1 MLRRNLPNLSLQIS
15 PPAAAASDAPAT
27 YSEGSSDE
35 VGLFANPSS
44 GAEPPPPGLSLGLAT
59 PARGDNDD
67 ATGRRGHLQPPQG
80 CAFKRAAA
88 GSSSLPAGSK
98 SKRSARAP
106 RMRWTTA
113 LHARFVHAVGLLGG
127 HERATPKSVL
137 ELMNVKDLTLAHV
150 KSHLQMYRTVKST
163 DRSLHIA
170 TGEALPPVKRTTT
183 TATAKDAA
191 AAAAVA
197 AAAGGGGGGG
207 AAVAVPVSA
216 CDDMV
221 GICSS
226 PSAGSAPPATAT
238 TISAAHFICAPAATA
253 PLAAAGAAAP
263 SPPPPIPPRSRTDH
277 APAAVPEKGVAIA
290 DSLSLHRCQK
300 HNFSPAVLQDT
311 QQAAQDEEAN
321 NNNGQLATGRL
332 RGSVDPMAT
341 NCSSPASSSSP
352 SLASLEQQTADDMC
366 APSLEISLGRRH
378 WSAEE
383 RPEGVSLK

>member
-15 PPAAAASDAPAT
+15 PPPAAASDAPAT
-27 YSEGSSDE
+27 YSEGSDE
-35 VGLFANPSS
+35 VGFFANPSS

-59 PARGDNDD
+59 LTRGDNDD

-80 CAFKRAAA
+80 CAFKRAAS
-88 GSSSLPAGSK
+88 SSSLPAGPK

-197 AAAGGGGGGG
+197 AGGGGGGGGG
-207 AAVAVPVSA
+207 AVVVLT
-216 CDDMV
+216 
-221 GICSS
+221 GG
-226 PSAGSAPPATAT
+226 AGLTTRQQCRKKELRLPTRCRCT
-238 TISAAHFICAPAATA
+238 GVRNTISHRQCFRIPSRYVQRLHARESYLKHIRCRVAGIDGNDCGNSTMHACTDRDGSIC
-253 PLAAAGAAAP
+253 GAEGARTPYRFEFYYYGALKK
-263 SPPPPIPPRSRTDH
+263 SPP
-277 APAAVPEKGVAIA
+277 
-290 DSLSLHRCQK
+290 
-300 HNFSPAVLQDT
+300 
-311 QQAAQDEEAN
+311 
-321 NNNGQLATGRL
+321 
-332 RGSVDPMAT
+332 
-341 NCSSPASSSSP
+341 
-352 SLASLEQQTADDMC
+352 
-366 APSLEISLGRRH
+366 
-378 WSAEE
+378 
-383 RPEGVSLK
+383 